1 MLIAIEAERANHPQ
15 KTGVEHYA
23 KQLILQFAKL
33 AGEDEKGD
41 TSATKEPPFKH
52 EFVLYLRTDPE
63 PWFLELPDNF
73 KIKKLGWGPIKFPF
87 LWTQLRVS
95 LEMLIAP
102 PDVLFVPAA
111 SLPIF
116 HPRKSFVTVHDV
128 AWRLYPETFKTLK
141 HWYLEFTTWFACQF
155 AKKIIAVSHAT
166 KNDLVKYYKVNANK
180 IEVVW
185 HGYTPVKDENIE
197 YPISNIESNIE
208 SNLDTKNSNP
218 ETYSLQPTNL
228 QLPKDFLLFL
238 STLQPRKN
246 LEGLVDAFRIF
257 KNKHPESEYKLVVA
271 GKVGWK
277 AEKIL
282 KKIKDNEDIVLYL
295 NHVNDEERDELYK
308 HATALAVPSFYEGF
322 GMWILEAFEAHIPV
336 ITSNVSSMPEV
347 AGEAAEYSDPHN
359 IESIEQAIENVLLN
373 KERATQLVTLGQE
386 RLKLFS
392 WEKCGKE
399 TLGVLLK

>member
-1 MLIAIEAERANHPQ
+1 MIIAIEAERANHPQ

-33 AGEDEKGD
+33 D
-41 TSATKEPPFKH
+41 TQNQFI
-52 EFVLYLRTDPE
+52 LYLRTDPE

-141 HWYLEFTTWFACQF
+141 RWYLEFTTWFACRF

-166 KNDLVKYYKVNANK
+166 KDDLVKYYKVDTNK

-185 HGYTPVKDENIE
+185 HGYTPAKWENIK
-197 YPISNIESNIE
+197 YPISSIE
-208 SNLDTKNSNP
+208 SNLDIKNSNP
-218 ETYSLQPTNL
+218 ETYSLQPTDL
-228 QLPKDFLLFL
+228 QLPKKFLLFL

-246 LEGLVDAFRIF
+246 LEGLIDAFRIF
-257 KNKHPESEYKLVVA
+257 KNKHPESEYQLVVA

-277 AEKIL
+277 AGKIL
-282 KKIKDNEDIVLYL
+282 EDIKRNQDIVVYL
-295 NHVNDEERDELYK
+295 NHVSDNQRDWLYSN
-308 HATALAVPSFYEGF
+308 ATALAVPSFYEGF

-347 AGEAAEYSDPHN
+347 AGEAAEYSDPHDTS
-359 IESIEQAIENVLLN
+359 SIEKAIENVLLN
-373 KERATQLVTLGQE
+373 KERATHLVTLGQE

-399 TLGVLLK
+399 TLEVLKS